1 MCSLQQCRREV
12 QAARTCTLCY
22 RETAIRLY
30 DPPTPALRSC
40 PGSCRC
46 VGSPALKKVKSDEQ
60 CTAAAPL
67 SRTGTICVPSSATL
81 LADHTP
87 QGLSRAL
94 WPERPWKKGPTDD
107 SQLCT
112 HRNSRV
118 VHTLLYIRESL
129 VAASS
134 SCPSRSDSL
143 FLSRAHVATW
153 TLTCR
158 ISGLLAAH
166 LARRIMSAS
175 VREKRLHQRVELD
188 RVINRLWDKTS

>member
-1 MCSLQQCRREV
+1 V
-12 QAARTCTLCY
+12 QFTAVPPRGASGACTLCY

-46 VGSPALKKVKSDEQ
+46 VGSPALKNVKSDEQ
-60 CTAAAPL
+60 STAAAPL
-67 SRTGTICVPSSATL
+67 SPTLRTRFVPQR
-81 LADHTP
+81 P
-87 QGLSRAL
+87 PLSRQPR
-94 WPERPWKKGPTDD
+94 PERPESGPATIRNCVRTETVE
-107 SQLCT
+107 SCT
-112 HRNSRV
+112 
-118 VHTLLYIRESL
+118 LYCIEISESL

-153 TLTCR
+153 TYM
-158 ISGLLAAH
+158 SH
-166 LARRIMSAS
+166 FARRIISSS

-188 RVINRLWDKTS
+188 RVIHRL

>member
-12 QAARTCTLCY
+12 QAAQTCTLCY

-67 SRTGTICVPSSATL
+67 SPTGTISHLRSPFSHPFSRPR
-81 LADHTP
+81 TP

-94 WPERPWKKGPTDD
+94 WPERPWKRFAIVYAPKQ
-107 SQLCT
+107 S
-112 HRNSRV
+112 
-118 VHTLLYIRESL
+118 
-129 VAASS
+129 
-134 SCPSRSDSL
+134 
-143 FLSRAHVATW
+143 SRAHSIVYT
-153 TLTCR
+153 
-158 ISGLLAAH
+158 
-166 LARRIMSAS
+166 
-175 VREKRLHQRVELD
+175 
-188 RVINRLWDKTS
+188 